1 MRTLLL
7 AVLVLA
13 GCSSRF
19 ATVTSGTYDCTA
31 LVATNTCGVPLA
43 TSTKTIE
50 LSGGGTD
57 VISLSAPTSAALTAA
72 PDVPWGTVQFGAQS
86 EPLRYLTS
94 GNLRC
99 GSATALMGTEAQL
112 TEFGPDMLRLTV
124 VHRYIGATSCA
135 PSGSEPC
142 ELTFNVTCSHRN

>member
-7 AVLVLA
+7 AIWVLA

-19 ATVTSGTYDCTA
+19 ASVTSGAYDCTA

-43 TSTKTIE
+43 TSMKTVE

-72 PDVPWGTVQFGAQS
+72 PDVPWGTVQFGAQI

-99 GSATALMGTEAQL
+99 GSATAILGTQAEL
-112 TEFGPDMLRLTV
+112 TEFGGDWLRLTV
-124 VHRYIGATSCA
+124 LHRYIGATSCV